1 MSYSRNSVRCVHF
14 ALDGK
19 KYILYIYCMDIAY
32 TIRDLVKQ
40 WPSIRS
46 FAVEIGCGYE
56 AAKKMIA
63 RNSISPSHWHRVIV
77 AANAKEL
84 SWVTLDWLVSIR
96 AASNKN
102 RRQQHE

>member
-1 MSYSRNSVRCVHF
+1 
-14 ALDGK
+14 
-19 KYILYIYCMDIAY
+19 MDITY

-63 RNSISPSHWHRVIV
+63 RNSISPTHWQRVIV
-77 AANAKEL
+77 AAKAKEL
-84 SWVTLDWLVSIR
+84 SWVSLDWLISIR
-96 AASNKN
+96 ATSNEK
-102 RRQQHE
+102 RKMQHEQSV